1 MVDALCQESFFFK
14 RVQTVEIATVDVQQ
28 LHFVRLRSLGAPA
41 QYLQVVPKHE
51 EKGSFFFTLFGRV
64 ITLFGRV
71 ITPFQNR
78 VFSMIFCE
86 SRFGAVN
93 LYLFS

>member
-1 MVDALCQESFFFK
+1 MPRKFFFK

-51 EKGSFFFTLFGRV
+51 EKGSFFFYAFWAGNYA
-64 ITLFGRV
+64 FWAG
-71 ITPFQNR
+71 NY
-78 VFSMIFCE
+78 
-86 SRFGAVN
+86 AVSKPCFFDDF
-93 LYLFS
+93 L